1 MKARRTL
8 SSVFIAVI
16 AALSLAACSADPT
29 PTSVPTPT
37 SSPTATPS
45 ESPTATPTPL
55 PVVDIMVIKGQPFNM
70 GLKHR
75 AFVNA
80 EGYTID
86 YVGVVSDSRCAR
98 DVVCVTAGRAVVEF
112 SITPGTGEPTESY
125 RFGIGD
131 GGLEPSNH
139 DIGGLRV
146 SLVGLE
152 PQPHSDG
159 RSLAYRAILV
169 VTVVES

>member
-1 MKARRTL
+1 MKARRAI
-8 SSVFIAVI
+8 SSVLFTVI
-16 AALSLAACSADPT
+16 TALSLAACGAGPT
-29 PTSVPTPT
+29 PTSFPTPPPT
-37 SSPTATPS
+37 VSPTATP
-45 ESPTATPTPL
+45 TQTPL

-112 SITPGTGEPTESY
+112 AITAGTGEPTESY

-131 GGLEPSNH
+131 GGLEPSSH
-139 DIGGLRV
+139 DVGGLRV
-146 SLVGLE
+146 SLVRLE

-159 RSLAYRAILV
+159 RSLAYRAVLV